1 MLAKHTG
8 QPLSKIEKDVER
20 DFYMSAEEA
29 KKYGIID
36 EIMKGKGNSKIKLAA
51 LRCGACGGKPPFGA
65 FRRTPP
71 TRIYPLFANKIR
83 HAARVVILSNHPI
96 IRNKPFSSFSNYSAL
111 PWSPEHQ
118 RKKIGLTTPCF
129 RNCNRM
135 REMNN
140 TIVFFSFIELS
151 RLILICAHNLI
162 SEAGTASYEHK
173 ISTVS
178 RGICRTH
185 WHRVWLFLRFIISLG
200 KRGSMELE
208 IKQMTLTA
216 KEDAR
221 RITEEADKKS
231 AEVLGKIHSE
241 EKEREGQWKRTEER
255 LIKKEELLD
264 KRQFDIDAQAEG
276 IKRKVAEV
284 EISREKAEE
293 LNAKKREELERVAN
307 LSREDAKKVL
317 LEGNRKAVR

>member
-1 MLAKHTG
+1 
-8 QPLSKIEKDVER
+8 
-20 DFYMSAEEA
+20 MS
-29 KKYGIID
+29 
-36 EIMKGKGNSKIKLAA
+36 IKLALFLA
-51 LRCGACGGKPPFGA
+51 GFAGLIGIGFG
-65 FRRTPP
+65 
-71 TRIYPLFANKIR
+71 Y
-83 HAARVVILSNHPI
+83 
-96 IRNKPFSSFSNYSAL
+96 
-111 PWSPEHQ
+111 
-118 RKKIGLTTPCF
+118 
-129 RNCNRM
+129 
-135 REMNN
+135 
-140 TIVFFSFIELS
+140 
-151 RLILICAHNLI
+151 
-162 SEAGTASYEHK
+162 
-173 ISTVS
+173 
-178 RGICRTH
+178 
-185 WHRVWLFLRFIISLG
+185 FLRFIISLG

-317 LEGNRKAVR
+317 LEETEKQYAEDLLVRMQKLEMTNTERLDRKAKDILATSIQRLASSTASEVMITNVPIPSDDIKGKVIGKEGRNIRAFERASGVDVIIDDTPGAIIISSFDPIRRQVARVALENLILDGRIQPAKIEEHVEKAREEINKIIKKKARKRHTNAECSIWTRASYQS